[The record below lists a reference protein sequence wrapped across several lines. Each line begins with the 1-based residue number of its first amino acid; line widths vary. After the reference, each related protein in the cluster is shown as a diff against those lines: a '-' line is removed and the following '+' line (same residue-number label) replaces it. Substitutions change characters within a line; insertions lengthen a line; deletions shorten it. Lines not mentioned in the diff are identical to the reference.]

1 MAAVSGVTVED
12 FPADPAAVA
21 VVVSAAEVPLAAA
34 SAVAGAVPAP
44 LEEAEAE
51 AAAPLAAAAL
61 VDPVADFPAVPA
73 VAPLVEAGE
82 VSPVVPVAADADNE
96 KADNEKKE
104 ITARKSRDFLR
115 FWIKRTGTLPAP
127 DRDCAWSGNLQ
138 TTRRRRP
145 PAGAP

>member
-21 VVVSAAEVPLAAA
+21 GVVSAAEVPLAAA

-82 VSPVVPVAADADNE
+82 VSPVVPVAADADS
-96 KADNEKKE
+96 EKKE

>member
-1 MAAVSGVTVED
+1 MAAASVATVED

-51 AAAPLAAAAL
+51 AAAPLAAVAL

-82 VSPVVPVAADADNE
+82 VSPVVPVAAD
-96 KADNEKKE
+96 ADNEKKE